1 MPISFAIGPL
11 TMISGAT
18 GCVVAW
24 IESRLNRG
32 SASASTA
39 VMTTGRYSGRQPAMI
54 ALIAMRSIVASP
66 WRGGSTAT
74 TARGARSVK
83 RRNSRRSSSVGGTIG
98 SPSVQ
103 PWSW

>member
-24 IESRLNRG
+24 IESRLNAG

-39 VMTTGRYSGRQPAMI
+39 VRMTGRYSGRQPAI
-54 ALIAMRSIVASP
+54 TALIAMRSTVASP

-74 TARGARSVK
+74 TSRGSRSVK
-83 RRNSRRSSSVGGTIG
+83 RRNSRTSSSVGGTIG
-98 SPSVQ
+98 RPSVQ
-103 PWSW
+103 PCP